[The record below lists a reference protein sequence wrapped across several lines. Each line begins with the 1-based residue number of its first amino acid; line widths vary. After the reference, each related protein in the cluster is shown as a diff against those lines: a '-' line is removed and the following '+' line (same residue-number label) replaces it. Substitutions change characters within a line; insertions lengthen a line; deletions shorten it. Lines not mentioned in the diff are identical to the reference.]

1 MPNGVTLYN
10 KYLFGDCIQST
21 VIKSLNNAPGLP
33 GGGGIDSD
41 TAGRIGYKNIDTG
54 VKVAGSNKG
63 RIQGICCGI
72 TAGWMV
78 ALLGGNEEAT
88 AHNQFTSFFKGPL
101 RFQGGYVKDFKG
113 NSSSIKSLLA
123 GFGLKNTNKANSS
136 ETMTPEKIA
145 SVLPGEQGYW
155 AGYLSAYAH
164 AIGIGYKNYRY
175 FIMEPNGG
183 LFEYRNKKKFAA
195 DLKAFL
201 KARRD
206 RKSPGT
212 DATMEAYF
220 YTS

>member
-1 MPNGVTLYN
+1 
-10 KYLFGDCIQST
+10 
-21 VIKSLNNAPGLP
+21 
-33 GGGGIDSD
+33 
-41 TAGRIGYKNIDTG
+41 
-54 VKVAGSNKG
+54 
-63 RIQGICCGI
+63 
-72 TAGWMV
+72 
-78 ALLGGNEEAT
+78 
-88 AHNQFTSFFKGPL
+88 
-101 RFQGGYVKDFKG
+101 
-113 NSSSIKSLLA
+113 
-123 GFGLKNTNKANSS
+123 
-136 ETMTPEKIA
+136 MTPEKIA